1 VRLDRLIPCVLAF
14 AGAVALGGCNGLSK
28 LDWTTLGRASWQRP
42 DDVVRALEL
51 RPGDRVADLGA
62 GEGYFLPYLSEAVG
76 SQGRVFA
83 VEVEPELAERLEAE
97 FPDGG
102 NVEVVLG
109 RYEDPGLPDRSID
122 LVLIVNTYH
131 HIDDRPAYFTR
142 LKRDLSPSGRVA
154 IIEPDAELHGVLS
167 LFVEEGHHSSASGI
181 AEEMGESG
189 YRPSASHDFLAVQ
202 VFEVFAPED
211 DAG

>member
-1 VRLDRLIPCVLAF
+1 VRIDRLIPCVLAF
-14 AGAVALGGCNGLSK
+14 ATPFALGGCNGLSK

-42 DDVVRALEL
+42 EDVVRALDL

-83 VEVEPELAERLEAE
+83 VEVESELAEQLEAQ
-97 FPDGG
+97 FADGD

-109 RYEDPGLPDRSID
+109 RTDDPQLPDGSID
-122 LVLIVNTYH
+122 LALIVNTYH
-131 HIDDRPAYFTR
+131 HIEDRPAYFTR
-142 LKRDLSPSGRVA
+142 LKRDLSASGRVA
-154 IIEPDAELHGVLS
+154 IIDPDADLGGVLS
-167 LFVEEGHHSSASGI
+167 LFLDDGHDSSAC
-181 AEEMGESG
+181 
-189 YRPSASHDFLAVQ
+189 HDFLAVQ